1 MLIIDYSGADEAAAT
16 VIACPIEKYNTRPGA
31 ADLAFLSSIT

>member
-16 VIACPIEKYNTRPGA
+16 VIAYTIEKYNTRPGA
-31 ADLAFLSSIT
+31 SDLAFLPSIT